1 MSRIN
6 SNVVDHGF
14 EHTTKCWVA
23 KMEKKLDS
31 KKHIRSCPKQCSCQ
45 NRWKKC
51 RPWRRRYEQSD
62 QTLNIAT
69 VQNQALFP
77 AVKWC
82 LVKILNPK
90 PTDSTHREFQVA
102 TELRPCGFQMADL
115 QRDVDN
121 LIAELGPDDAR
132 AALAAHG
139 LASAAAG
146 FRIFSR
152 KSNHWKLL
160 TSSTHLVRCWQK
172 QHFREVIIVSAIF
185 SSPERWL
192 GSPLN
197 HQ

>member
-1 MSRIN
+1 
-6 SNVVDHGF
+6 
-14 EHTTKCWVA
+14 
-23 KMEKKLDS
+23 MEKKTRFQKTHPIMS
-31 KKHIRSCPKQCSCQ
+31 KTMFLPKQM
-45 NRWKKC
+45 KKC
-51 RPWRRRYEQSD
+51 RPWRRRHEQSD

-185 SSPERWL
+185 SSPEKWL
-192 GSPLN
+192 ESPLS
-197 HQ
+197 HR